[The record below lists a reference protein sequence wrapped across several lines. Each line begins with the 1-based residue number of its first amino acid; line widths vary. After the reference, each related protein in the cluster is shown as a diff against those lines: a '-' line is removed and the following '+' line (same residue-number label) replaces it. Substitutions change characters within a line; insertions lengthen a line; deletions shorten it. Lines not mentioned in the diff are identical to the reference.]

1 MDSSMLKLQ
10 QEKFP
15 LHSEAIFTDFR
26 IFVSEVMRMSKK
38 RTGLRL
44 TELGEGLIRKIL
56 TDYDGTVIID
66 ETVLP
71 HEELIRFM
79 DRKTKDYYKKL
90 KALEAHPLFKE
101 SLDVSEAD
109 LLNLSDK
116 AFAMT
121 YELCTDFPEAYFFTR
136 IALEDTL
143 VIPDDGSASFLL
155 NIGMRI
161 LNIMKTPYLTQVR
174 MRNIMEVCF
183 GTTDSFTQRERFEK
197 ICKVYPTLN
206 EHAFTVRWTPDGD
219 GWAHE
224 YEVRSLLE
232 LYVFY
237 LMAALRSDKRIT
249 RCQHCWRYFVPKTK
263 KKTDYCDR
271 VWKDGRTCKELGPN
285 LKRKDGPAEDKYLLV
300 YKKLRARFYERDYR
314 EYANERERKATS
326 YEHYEDWM
334 EDVAEARAAYL
345 SGEIDGEELLRRINP
360 DGEPLELTEF
370 TEPEPLPLSS
380 SWREL
385 IEGNMSFDPNKHFE
399 TMQFLDLG
407 AADPKWRTISASEQ
421 SRDSRRGELS
431 LLEKYR
437 KKK

>member
-1 MDSSMLKLQ
+1 M
-10 QEKFP
+10 
-15 LHSEAIFTDFR
+15 SE
-26 IFVSEVMRMSKK
+26 K

-44 TELGEGLIRKIL
+44 TELGEGRIRKIL
-56 TDYDGTVIID
+56 TDYDDAVLFD
-66 ETVLP
+66 EVVLP
-71 HEELIRFM
+71 HDELIRFM

-90 KALEAHPLFKE
+90 KALEVHQLFKE
-101 SLDVSEAD
+101 SLDVSESD
-109 LLNLSDK
+109 LIDLIDK
-116 AFAMT
+116 AFAMS
-121 YELCTDFPEAYFFTR
+121 YDLRGDFPEAYFFTR

-143 VIPDDGSASFLL
+143 IIPDDGSAGFLL

-161 LNIMKTPYLTQVR
+161 LNIMKSPYLTRVR

-183 GTTDSFTQRERFEK
+183 GTTEGFTQRERFEK
-197 ICKVYPTLN
+197 ICKVYPTLC
-206 EHAFTVRWTPDGD
+206 EHAFALRWTPDGE
-219 GWAHE
+219 GWTRE
-224 YEVRSLLE
+224 YEIRSLLE

-237 LMAALRSDKRIT
+237 FMAELRSDKRIA
-249 RCQHCWRYFVPKTK
+249 RCQHCWRYFTPKTK

-285 LKRKDGPAEDKYLLV
+285 LKRKDAPAEDKYLLA
-300 YKKLRARFYERDYR
+300 YKRIRARFYERDYR

-334 EDVAEARAAYL
+334 EDAADARAEYL

-370 TEPEPLPLSS
+370 EEPEPEPLPFSS

-385 IEGNMSFDPNKHFE
+385 VEADMSFDPSKHFE
-399 TMQFLDLG
+399 TLNFLDLA
-407 AADPKWRTISASEQ
+407 AADPKWRTVSDSEQ

-437 KKK
+437 KRVSNSALTAYYIPRS